1 MTYRATARPMQITFP
16 KNSVEPVPPYW
27 FCHDGDRSVY
37 KEDENAVP
45 FRYMFEEG
53 DFDEDEYLRL
63 HGNKV
68 AWVGA
73 WRDPDM
79 DIIQAET
86 VQRLKPYRL
95 SAQQI
100 DRTRILPSEHRVIF
114 DLDLTRDLP
123 PFPRATSVDMDGQDA
138 QVSAHTNTNALFK
151 AIPGKRK
158 WELPLSLQEE
168 QYEDNQDFYEE
179 NWCFRQNC
187 WEADC
192 TRHASLIDGVLYF
205 SSFHYIAQPSE
216 HIIMDKLAHT
226 ARPGDIETSC
236 SDTCAKLRNEGSL
249 LLASQQMRLRPNHEK
264 EQKFL
269 LDLILDGPEG
279 KERLKPC
286 DLRIVFPDH
295 TCEEMAMRV
304 MLLRREQEDLWRAK
318 SLSSVPAP
326 LELER
331 AKSAVFKP
339 AKYNAETRTFVECDH
354 DGPCVKDVVRPIV
367 RDSGKAVNAALESP
381 QASVPLGT
389 LSVNQINAH
398 VGSFIE
404 SAILPSADHAVRREA
419 EIERVQPLRA
429 KKDNLS
435 IREIHSA
442 SRVPLNGT
450 CGNVEIQKG
459 VYPRLRVGVSR
470 VAGYGVFA
478 TEDLPR
484 GTSIGEYVGEWI
496 SDAEGIRRDK
506 VNSQIGR
513 TYIFNLNADF
523 EIDAANFG
531 NYTRYFN
538 SAKGSRANCETT
550 HRKINRNEE
559 IRFDYGKSFD
569 ENAVD
574 MVTNIKAKRAKN

>member
-63 HGNKV
+63 HGNTV

-73 WRDPDM
+73 WRDPD
-79 DIIQAET
+79 T
-86 VQRLKPYRL
+86 
-95 SAQQI
+95 QQI

-151 AIPGKRK
+151 AIPAKRK

-216 HIIMDKLAHT
+216 QVIMDKLAHT

-286 DLRIVFPDH
+286 DLKIVFPDH

-354 DGPCVKDVVRPIV
+354 DGPCVKDV
-367 RDSGKAVNAALESP
+367 
-381 QASVPLGT
+381 
-389 LSVNQINAH
+389 
-398 VGSFIE
+398 
-404 SAILPSADHAVRREA
+404 A

-523 EIDAANFG
+523 EIDATNFG

-574 MVTNIKAKRAKN
+574 MVTNIKAKRAKNWIR